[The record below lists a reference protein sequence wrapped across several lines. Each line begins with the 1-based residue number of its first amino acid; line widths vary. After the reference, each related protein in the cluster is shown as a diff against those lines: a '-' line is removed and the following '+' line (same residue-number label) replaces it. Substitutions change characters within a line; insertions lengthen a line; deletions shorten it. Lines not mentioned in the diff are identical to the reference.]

1 MSKSTPSSIAPGS
14 LRSYSAAALA
24 GIVLCIYL
32 AVWARRYGLDL
43 RVYRESA
50 TAWVDG
56 RNPYLM
62 TFTKSK
68 LAFTYPPFALLV
80 LDSLTWI
87 SFTVTQWTLWVVS
100 VIAATASVVLI
111 LKDRG
116 FVGRAPLWFGAFAWA
131 CVSMIVLEP
140 ARSGMNYG
148 QIEFVLMILVVAD
161 LLVVPSS
168 FRGIAIG
175 IAAAIKLTPLIFIL
189 VLIVRRDWRSVAR
202 AAMSFVVCTGFTW
215 LLWPGLSHAYWNND
229 VIHPARVGTVTYGG
243 NQSWYAIF
251 HRPPFP
257 ATGSTQAW
265 LTLSLATVVVGAFVT
280 WRCVSSGRES
290 FAIIS
295 VALAGLLIS
304 PISWTHHWI
313 WVLLI
318 PPMLVGPR
326 RYETKRV
333 VRMMLWV
340 LVALTIAGPY
350 WWFSTGAA
358 GDALDALLPVWTF
371 AMLVVWGT
379 AELMEWRWSLRQSEV
394 RVSEKATVP

>member
-116 FVGRAPLWFGAFAWA
+116 
-131 CVSMIVLEP
+131 
-140 ARSGMNYG
+140 
-148 QIEFVLMILVVAD
+148 
-161 LLVVPSS
+161 
-168 FRGIAIG
+168 
-175 IAAAIKLTPLIFIL
+175 
-189 VLIVRRDWRSVAR
+189 
-202 AAMSFVVCTGFTW
+202 
-215 LLWPGLSHAYWNND
+215 
-229 VIHPARVGTVTYGG
+229 
-243 NQSWYAIF
+243 
-251 HRPPFP
+251 
-257 ATGSTQAW
+257 
-265 LTLSLATVVVGAFVT
+265 
-280 WRCVSSGRES
+280 
-290 FAIIS
+290 
-295 VALAGLLIS
+295 
-304 PISWTHHWI
+304 
-313 WVLLI
+313 
-318 PPMLVGPR
+318 
-326 RYETKRV
+326 
-333 VRMMLWV
+333 
-340 LVALTIAGPY
+340 
-350 WWFSTGAA
+350 
-358 GDALDALLPVWTF
+358 
-371 AMLVVWGT
+371 
-379 AELMEWRWSLRQSEV
+379 
-394 RVSEKATVP
+394 